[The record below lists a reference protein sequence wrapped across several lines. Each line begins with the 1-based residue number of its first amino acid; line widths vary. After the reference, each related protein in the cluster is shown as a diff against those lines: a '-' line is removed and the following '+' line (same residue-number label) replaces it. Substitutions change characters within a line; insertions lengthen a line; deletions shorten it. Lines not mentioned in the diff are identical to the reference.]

1 MKVMGFYKN
10 GIEVDIGKNQVFE
23 ALTDMFGLKECFED
37 NYHNSG
43 VYWKIESVNNKD
55 VLCQYRDTSYH
66 GSSNYEVVERIKD
79 NKKIE
84 AYKYIEALIELSKS
98 EES

>member
-1 MKVMGFYKN
+1 MGFYKN

-55 VLCQYRDTSYH
+55 VLC
-66 GSSNYEVVERIKD
+66 
-79 NKKIE
+79 
-84 AYKYIEALIELSKS
+84 
-98 EES
+98 